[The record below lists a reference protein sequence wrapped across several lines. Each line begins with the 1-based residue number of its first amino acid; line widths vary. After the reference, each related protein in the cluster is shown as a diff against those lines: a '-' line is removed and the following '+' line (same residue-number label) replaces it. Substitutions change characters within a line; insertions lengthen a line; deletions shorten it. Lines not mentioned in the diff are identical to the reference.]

1 MSSDSPPDTAAPFS
15 LGALLFGLR
24 APVSRRAYLQW
35 GLALTALKYVVDA
48 AIVYAFVRRPWP
60 PIAYFIP
67 SISMRDHLLG
77 NSVPAT
83 MHATLALAAL
93 PFLWIGLS
101 MSVRRAAN
109 AGQSPWLGVLFLVP
123 GANYLLMFTL
133 AALGTRVDAPWGP
146 PMNSPFRPA
155 PSADGAPLESS
166 VRDSVLAVL
175 GGVAVGL
182 AMTALSV
189 YGLRTYGA
197 ALFFATP
204 FAMGVVTAVIGN
216 RGPTRGLGSTIGLGA
231 FTVVAT
237 GAAILLFA
245 LEGVVCLLMATPIAI
260 AVSTVGSAIA
270 WSILRQSRHG
280 AATQVLG
287 VFLVGLPGL
296 AGLEARVTAPMLRE
310 VVSVREINAPPEL
323 VWRYVV
329 GFGELPPPPEWF
341 FRLGIAYPMRAR
353 IHGEGVGAV
362 RHCEFSTGPF
372 VEPITRWEPPHRLS
386 FDVSSQPP
394 SMTELSPYRHVNAPH
409 LEGYMVSRRGEF
421 RLIPL
426 PGGRTRL
433 EGSTWYTMAIFPERY
448 WVVPAEL
455 LLHAIHGR
463 VLAHVGNLAEH
474 EAGRR

>member
-1 MSSDSPPDTAAPFS
+1 MSSDPSATSPAPAG

-35 GLALTALKYVVDA
+35 GVALSLLKYAIDA
-48 AIVYAFVRRPWP
+48 AVVYAFVQRPWP
-60 PIAYFIP
+60 PAAYFIP
-67 SISMRDHLLG
+67 SITVRDRLLG
-77 NSVPAT
+77 TNVPTA

-123 GANYLLMFTL
+123 GVNSVLMLVLALLP
-133 AALGTRVDAPWGP
+133 TRVDAPWGTT
-146 PMNSPFRPA
+146 PFRPV
-155 PSADGAPLESS
+155 PSAAPDGPMAPI
-166 VRDSVLAVL
+166 VRDAVL
-175 GGVAVGL
+175 GVIAGVAVGL

-189 YGLRTYGA
+189 YGLRTYGG

-204 FAMGVVTAVIGN
+204 FAMGAVTTILAN
-216 RGPTRGLGSTIGLGA
+216 RGPLRTLGGSVGLSAL
-231 FTVVAT
+231 TVAAT

-245 LEGVVCLLMATPIAI
+245 LEGVVCLAMATPIAI

-270 WSILRQSRHG
+270 WTILRHTRYPAQ
-280 AATQVLG
+280 AQVLG
-287 VFLVGLPGL
+287 IFLVGLPGL
-296 AGLEARVTAPMLRE
+296 AGLEAKVAQPMLRE
-310 VVSVREINAPPEL
+310 VVSVREIDAPPEV

-341 FRLGIAYPMRAR
+341 FRLGVAYPMRAR
-353 IHGEGVGAV
+353 IYGEGVGAV

-372 VEPITRWEPPHRLS
+372 VEPITRWEPPRRLS
-386 FDVSSQPP
+386 FDVRSQPP

-463 VLAHVGNLAEH
+463 VLAHVARLAER
-474 EAGRR
+474 EAR

>member
-1 MSSDSPPDTAAPFS
+1 MSSDSPAEPTATFS

-24 APVSRRAYLQW
+24 APVSRGAYLQW
-35 GLALTALKYVVDA
+35 GLALTVLKYLVDA
-48 AIVYAFVRRPWP
+48 AVVYAFVQRLWP
-60 PIAYFIP
+60 PAAYFIP
-67 SISMRDHLLG
+67 SIALRDRLLG
-77 NSVPAT
+77 TNVPT
-83 MHATLALAAL
+83 SMHATLALASL

-109 AGQSPWLGVLFLVP
+109 AGQSPWFGVLFLIP
-123 GANYLLMFTL
+123 GVNYLVML
-133 AALGTRVDAPWGP
+133 ALSALPTRVDVPWGP
-146 PMNSPFRPA
+146 PMNTPFRPV
-155 PSADGAPLESS
+155 PSANDAPLEPS

-175 GGVAVGL
+175 AGVAVGL
-182 AMTALSV
+182 AMVALSV

-204 FAMGVVTAVIGN
+204 FAMGVVTTIIGN
-216 RGPTRGLGSTIGLGA
+216 RGPMRGLGATVGLGA

-245 LEGVVCLLMATPIAI
+245 LEGVVCLFMATPIAL
-260 AVSTVGSAIA
+260 AVSAVGSAIA
-270 WSILRQSRHG
+270 WSILRQTRHG
-280 AATQVLG
+280 AAAQVLG

-296 AGLEARVTAPMLRE
+296 AGLEARVNAPMLRE
-310 VVSVREINAPPEL
+310 VVSVREINAPPET

-433 EGSTWYTMAIFPERY
+433 EGSTWYTMAIFPEPY